1 MSAARTAL
9 DAGRRI
15 VRYDLRRI
23 ASLTA
28 TVLAVAACADMPT
41 APAAPTPAVP
51 TPEPLAIAAEPS
63 GPVFQGVF
71 LGDAPSHR
79 DQIRASIQSFG
90 SRVGKAPALV
100 KTFFKVGDD
109 YSATGWVGQVLREV
123 SRAGSTNFVA
133 LDLRWAGAPAS
144 GLLSALTSGAADDVL
159 RRAARGFADIGS
171 PVLVELG
178 WEMNGNWDYPWQG
191 VYNGGAEQGARAY
204 VAAWRHIVSVFRAEG
219 AANVRWVFSPV
230 AGNPVAGRGVGPDH
244 WNWYGHYYPGE
255 EYVDYIGLHGF
266 NGPSV
271 WNTPF
276 LTFADLFDAPA
287 TDRMLSDVERRHPDK
302 PILISEFACEE
313 TALGDKAA
321 WVRDAYRSIAKH
333 PGIVGAIWF
342 DMRKEADWR
351 IDSSMSALDAYR
363 DAVSS
368 PSVKSRFDESI
379 L

>member
-1 MSAARTAL
+1 MSAPRTAL

-41 APAAPTPAVP
+41 APATPTPAVP

-90 SRVGKAPALV
+90 ARVGKAPALV

-109 YSATGWVGQVLREV
+109 YGANGWVGQVLREV

-133 LDLRWAGAPAS
+133 LDLRWAGAPAT
-144 GLLSALTSGAADDVL
+144 GLLSAITSGAADDVL

-191 VYNGGAEQGARAY
+191 VYNGGA
-204 VAAWRHIVSVFRAEG
+204 
-219 AANVRWVFSPV
+219 
-230 AGNPVAGRGVGPDH
+230 
-244 WNWYGHYYPGE
+244 
-255 EYVDYIGLHGF
+255 
-266 NGPSV
+266 
-271 WNTPF
+271 
-276 LTFADLFDAPA
+276 
-287 TDRMLSDVERRHPDK
+287 
-302 PILISEFACEE
+302 
-313 TALGDKAA
+313 
-321 WVRDAYRSIAKH
+321 
-333 PGIVGAIWF
+333 
-342 DMRKEADWR
+342 
-351 IDSSMSALDAYR
+351 
-363 DAVSS
+363 
-368 PSVKSRFDESI
+368 
-379 L
+379 